1 MREPLDIEKMGRPI
15 KILLIEDSPE
25 DQFLTNRMLEK
36 ARYTPF
42 AISFADNLLTGIQY
56 AVNGPI
62 DIILLDLNLPDSSG
76 VETYL
81 KLKLQVPEIPVVVLS
96 GFEDEEMAL
105 KAVREGAQ
113 DYLIKDQIDSNLL
126 VRSLRYAIERKMA
139 EDIIKKLAYHD
150 SLTGLP
156 SRTLF
161 NDRFAVAI
169 AENKRNDKK
178 TAFIML
184 DLDHFKDVNDNFGH
198 DRGDELLKEVSKR
211 LVSILRQTDTVCRMG
226 GDEFALLISNV
237 SAKEMMDEVAQR
249 VLLIIGKPF
258 ILHGNKQMISAS
270 VGIAIYPEDG
280 ETLEILIKH
289 ADVAMYQSKK
299 TGRNKYSYYQSN
311 IESGSLDQGVLA
323 PVIYKA
329 KKCL

>member
-1 MREPLDIEKMGRPI
+1 
-15 KILLIEDSPE
+15 
-25 DQFLTNRMLEK
+25 
-36 ARYTPF
+36 
-42 AISFADNLLTGIQY
+42 
-56 AVNGPI
+56 
-62 DIILLDLNLPDSSG
+62 LDLNLPDSSG

-161 NDRFAVAI
+161 NDRFAMMI
-169 AENKRNDKK
+169 AETKRNDKK

-198 DRGDELLKEVSKR
+198 DTGDELLKEVSRR

-226 GDEFALLISNV
+226 GDEFALLISDV
-237 SAKEMMDEVAQR
+237 SAKEMIDEVAQR
-249 VLLIIGKPF
+249 ILLIIGKPF
-258 ILHGNKQMISAS
+258 ILHGNEQMISAS
-270 VGIAIYPEDG
+270 VGIAIYSEDG
-280 ETLEILIKH
+280 ETIETLIKH
-289 ADVAMYQSKK
+289 ADAAMYQAKK
-299 TGRNKYSYYQSN
+299 TGRNKYSYYQPN
-311 IESGSLDQGVLA
+311 IKNGSLDQGQMSD
-323 PVIYKA
+323 IET
-329 KKCL
+329 